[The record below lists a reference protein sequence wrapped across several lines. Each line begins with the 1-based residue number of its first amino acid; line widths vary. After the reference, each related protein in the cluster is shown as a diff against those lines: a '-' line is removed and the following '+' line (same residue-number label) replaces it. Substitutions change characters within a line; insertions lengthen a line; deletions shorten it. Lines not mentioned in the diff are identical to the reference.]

1 KECKLTIRKYKIE
14 ILICVLATLCI
25 LFGVFTSFVYS
36 DWSWL
41 ERAGS
46 LVVVVAISSF
56 WQFGLARK
64 KKLSQSLLTYKSI
77 VESQYEQVKEGKAEP
92 FIALDINVPAVKQS
106 IKTNEEQYD
115 RLTKMEIILGG
126 IGTVV
131 WGYASPVLNCLA
143 PFQ

>member
-1 KECKLTIRKYKIE
+1 MTIRKYKIE

-25 LFGVFTSFVYS
+25 LFGVLTSFKYS

-41 ERAGS
+41 ERSGS

-64 KKLSQSLLTYKSI
+64 KKLSESLLTYNSA
-77 VESQYEQVKEGKAEP
+77 VESQLERVKEGKAEP
-92 FIALDINVPAVKQS
+92 FIALDINVPVVKQS

-126 IGTVV
+126 IGTFV
-131 WGYASPVLNCLA
+131 WGYASPVFNFLA

>member
-1 KECKLTIRKYKIE
+1 MTIRKYKIE
-14 ILICVLATLCI
+14 ILICSLATLCI
-25 LFGVFTSFVYS
+25 FFGVLTSFIYS

-41 ERAGS
+41 ERSGS

-64 KKLSQSLLTYKSI
+64 KKLSESLLTYNSA
-77 VESQYEQVKEGKAEP
+77 VEAQLERIKEGKAEP
-92 FIALDINVPAVKQS
+92 FIALNINVPAVKQS

-126 IGTVV
+126 VGTFV
-131 WGYASPVLNCLA
+131 WGYASPVFN
-143 PFQ
+143 